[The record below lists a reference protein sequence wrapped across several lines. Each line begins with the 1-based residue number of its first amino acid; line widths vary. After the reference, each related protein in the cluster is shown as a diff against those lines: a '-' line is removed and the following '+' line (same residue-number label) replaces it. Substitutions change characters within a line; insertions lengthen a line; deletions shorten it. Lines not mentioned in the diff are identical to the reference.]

1 MQKMSHALAYR
12 CDDPDSDLNQI
23 ANLTVDCYRCDP
35 DNPLA
40 VPDPSKCPE
49 CKGTR
54 RAPVHYAQILSEI
67 RESHAEQEKQ
77 MSAEGS
83 EDDSGEVLEDY
94 SDEDDTFVD

>member
-1 MQKMSHALAYR
+1 
-12 CDDPDSDLNQI
+12 
-23 ANLTVDCYRCDP
+23 
-35 DNPLA
+35 
-40 VPDPSKCPE
+40 
-49 CKGTR
+49 
-54 RAPVHYAQILSEI
+54 LSEI